1 MSIPFD
7 SSICS
12 VTSKIDTLFICACSE
27 FVSICNTALQING
40 RMICADQRE
49 YQFALQD
56 NYNKLCSALS
66 DLLDESFLP
75 GGADGTGGGR
85 SGAHRQSMALFSA
98 ISGAPN
104 NSSSA

>member
-1 MSIPFD
+1 MQLSY
-7 SSICS
+7 C
-12 VTSKIDTLFICACSE
+12 LFLRSE

-40 RMICADQRE
+40 RMICSDQRE

-56 NYNKLCSALS
+56 NYTKLCTALS
-66 DLLDESFLP
+66 DLLLDESFLP
-75 GGADGTGGGR
+75 NGGSGGDDGTGSAATAA
-85 SGAHRQSMALFSA
+85 SGVHRQSLALFSA

>member
-1 MSIPFD
+1 M
-7 SSICS
+7 CYC
-12 VTSKIDTLFICACSE
+12 LHSE

-40 RMICADQRE
+40 RMICSDQRE

-56 NYNKLCSALS
+56 NYTKLCTALS
-66 DLLDESFLP
+66 DLLLDESFLP
-75 GGADGTGGGR
+75 NGGGDDGTGSAATAA
-85 SGAHRQSMALFSA
+85 SGVHRQSLALFSA

>member
-1 MSIPFD
+1 
-7 SSICS
+7 
-12 VTSKIDTLFICACSE
+12 
-27 FVSICNTALQING
+27 
-40 RMICADQRE
+40 MICADQRE

-56 NYNKLCSALS
+56 NYNKLCTSMS

-75 GGADGTGGGR
+75 PDVDGNGQGGV
-85 SGAHRQSMALFSA
+85 HRQSMALFSA